1 MLVFIDESG
10 HPHPND
16 PTTRPVLA
24 AVCFPESA
32 SGISR
37 QLFAIKRT
45 LLGNERAGEEL
56 DEMLNRRTFN
66 RRPEARIGGGGFRWE
81 P

>member
-24 AVCFPESA
+24 AVYF
-32 SGISR
+32 G
-37 QLFAIKRT
+37 IKRT
-45 LLGNERAGEEL
+45 FADGYFRRLW
-56 DEMLNRRTFN
+56 ML
-66 RRPEARIGGGGFRWE
+66 
-81 P
+81 